1 MKIVR
6 IETALGN
13 DISPYLMFC
22 RVHTESGLTGVGE
35 SFYIPE
41 AIAAVI
47 HDWMAQRL
55 LGANA
60 FDIESHWR
68 FLYERAVN
76 FGARGTELRALSAID
91 LALWDIKGKALNQ
104 PVWQLLG
111 GRAQQGIRI
120 YNSSGG
126 ASYDAAPIE
135 GPRYRWPGHG
145 VVGEKGPLNDYWM
158 AVNEPAEYARE
169 LLGEGIKAAK
179 MWTLDFA
186 AHKSGG
192 PLHVEPADIEEG
204 LEPFFKI
211 REAVGD
217 QLELILDG
225 HGFFQLPM
233 ALRIAE
239 SLRAARPLWLEDVIR
254 PDCVDTIRD
263 FRERSG
269 MPLAVSEMMIGMEDY
284 RLVLSKGAAD
294 YIMIDPTWVGGI
306 SQTLKITDLAQC
318 YNVPVVMHD
327 CTGPLTLLAGV
338 HVGIIARGNVA
349 WQETLRSYLRISYPK
364 LVSQLPDIKE
374 GRILA
379 PDAPGIGAELN
390 DDLFRQPGNRV
401 RVSAL

>member
-68 FLYERAVN
+68 FLYERAAN

-111 GRAQQGIRI
+111 GCTQQGIRI

-126 ASYDAAPIE
+126 ASYDAAQIE

-169 LLGEGIKAAK
+169 LLREGIKAAK

-192 PLHVEPADIEEG
+192 ALHVEPADIEKG

-239 SLRAARPLWLEDVIR
+239 DLRAARPLWLEDVIR

-338 HVGIIARGNVA
+338 HVGIARGNVA
-349 WQETLRSYLRISYPK
+349 WQETLRSHLRISYPK